1 MSINIVSI
9 SGNLTRDAELKKLT
23 GAKGDTFILS
33 GSVAVNERVKQG
45 DQWTDKPN
53 FVDWVL
59 FGPRAEKIAGYLT
72 KGTKVAITGRLSYS
86 SWERNGEKR
95 SKLEVIVTE
104 IEFFRPSNVVMDAH
118 TAQQAAQPIVPQQ
131 PYPQQQLPQMP
142 PQPQQPY
149 QQAYQQPMP
158 QQAIA
163 Y

>member
-9 SGNLTRDAELKKLT
+9 SGNLTRDAELKTTKSGTLT
-23 GAKGDTFILS
+23 LS

-45 DQWTDKPN
+45 EQWVDKPN

-86 SWERNGEKR
+86 SWTDKQTNQKR

-104 IEFFRPSNVVMDAH
+104 IEFFRPSNVVMDAP
-118 TAQQAAQPIVPQQ
+118 TAQQAAQQMPQQ
-131 PYPQQQLPQMP
+131 PYPQQQQLPN
-142 PQPQQPY
+142 
-149 QQAYQQPMP
+149 MP
-158 QQAIA
+158 QQTYQQQMNA
-163 Y
+163 YYQQ

>member
-9 SGNLTRDAELKKLT
+9 SGNLTRDADLKVT
-23 GAKGDTFILS
+23 QSGTPVLS

-53 FVDWVL
+53 YVDWVL

-86 SWERNGEKR
+86 SWTDKQSNQKR

-104 IEFFRPSNVVMDAH
+104 IEFFRPSNVVMDAAI
-118 TAQQAAQPIVPQQ
+118 AQQAAQQ
-131 PYPQQQLPQMP
+131 PYPQQLLPNMP
-142 PQPQQPY
+142 QRTY
-149 QQAYQQPMP
+149 QQQMDAY
-158 QQAIA
+158 
-163 Y
+163 